1 MGTSINRE
9 KAFYINFNLRKSK
22 ILEIH
27 VSGVFEIDVDKSH
40 IALYNNKVAEKADG
54 IMRV

>member
-1 MGTSINRE
+1 MGTSISRE
-9 KAFYINFNLRKSK
+9 KAFHINFNLRKSK
-22 ILEIH
+22 ILE
-27 VSGVFEIDVDKSH
+27 FDVDKSH